1 MSDNI
6 LVAAI
11 LLGVGCILVGWVWS
25 MVVARKV
32 STGWF
37 IGIAFVF
44 IFALPIFAV
53 KHWDKAKKPFIVS
66 IIGFVLAFGSF
77 FFLPNK

>member
-1 MSDNI
+1 MIDII

-11 LLGVGCILVGWVWS
+11 LLGVSCMLVGWVWS

-37 IGIAFVF
+37 AGIAFVF
-44 IFALPIFAV
+44 IFALPIFAI
-53 KHWDKAKKPFIVS
+53 KYWDKAKKPFIVS
-66 IIGFVLAFGSF
+66 IIGFVLTYGAAL
-77 FFLPNK
+77 FLPNK